1 MPTTVKYPEPEPLD
15 ESEKET
21 EPDPITHRL
30 NEMAEGIEKRAEERE
45 ERMGQGFARM
55 LFDHAKEIET
65 TLEEGNEKIK
75 HLSQDVDDIQEQ
87 SELGATAPDSGGAAG
102 DISIALGSINDV
114 DVSGVADGALL
125 KYTASTGTWEFI
137 QPAEITVLTD
147 MIYDTTS
154 HQLQKSYRTVK
165 VVSTG
170 SETDDEMITG
180 GQAVV

>member
-65 TLEEGNEKIK
+65 TIEEGSEKVKEMAKDIGEI
-75 HLSQDVDDIQEQ
+75 QAEVDEA
-87 SELGATAPDSGGAAG
+87 GAVSPDSGGGAG
-102 DISIALGSINDV
+102 SGAVTTPPTGVNPGTAFELVQVRYNDTGT
-114 DVSGVADGALL
+114 DYKLEYRTRPLTAGADGSLGFGAWASWVTIN
-125 KYTASTGTWEFI
+125 TAV
-137 QPAEITVLTD
+137 AET
-147 MIYDTTS
+147 
-154 HQLQKSYRTVK
+154 
-165 VVSTG
+165 
-170 SETDDEMITG
+170 
-180 GQAVV
+180 